1 MFFFFFRDVVRT
13 FCIFSLLFFLD
24 TLFLLCDSKRC
35 ILIDIYIYILR
46 LLLHSFTYLFMC
58 CFFSL
63 FIHMFLIYC
72 MQSFIFLFHTKMSWW
87 VLFKVF
93 QIHRLLKSFQPWIL
107 FLQSFS
113 RVCVRIRFCCI
124 QLVSMSWVIYDFSHM
139 FICLLWFCHGLPKGE
154 IVRTYVNHVRNIC
167 HLELANPLTKRTL
180 LVIGK
185 I

>member
-1 MFFFFFRDVVRT
+1 MSIFFFRDVVRT
-13 FCIFSLLFFLD
+13 FIFFFL
-24 TLFLLCDSKRC
+24 LEIHCS
-35 ILIDIYIYILR
+35 YIVISNIVLMMLYIWWGCYYS
-46 LLLHSFTYLFMC
+46 SFTYLYMC
-58 CFFSL
+58 CFLSL
-63 FIHMFLIYC
+63 FMHMLFINC
-72 MQSFIFLFHTKMSWW
+72 MQYFIFLFHTKMSWW

-167 HLELANPLTKRTL
+167 HLELANPMTKRTL

>member
-1 MFFFFFRDVVRT
+1 MIANLVL
-13 FCIFSLLFFLD
+13 ILL
-24 TLFLLCDSKRC
+24 
-35 ILIDIYIYILR
+35 YILR

-63 FIHMFLIYC
+63 FMHMLLIYC
-72 MQSFIFLFHTKMSWW
+72 MQYFIFLFHTKMSWW

-93 QIHRLLKSFQPWIL
+93 QKYRLSKSFLPWTL

-113 RVCVRIRFCCI
+113 RVCVRIDFI
-124 QLVSMSWVIYDFSHM
+124 VFNKWVRVEWFMTSLIR

-167 HLELANPLTKRTL
+167 QCR
-180 LVIGK
+180 IG
-185 I
+185 